1 MEMEGLSDAFPVYPV
16 LWARE
21 RAGYVRRPEEG
32 TMTRITKGGRFGAA
46 ALAIL
51 VGALALK
58 IAPAGGAEKNPAG
71 AAGAGPPSAELP
83 KPLVIPESEKQKKNP
98 VPKVPE
104 ALASGKS
111 LFESQCGMCHGVKGD
126 GKGDLAL
133 QKKWP
138 MPDFTDPAWQTK
150 RSDGELFYIMST
162 GHGEM
167 PAEKR
172 LPEQNKWEIILHI
185 RSLSRA
191 AVPPTA
197 H

>member
-1 MEMEGLSDAFPVYPV
+1 
-16 LWARE
+16 
-21 RAGYVRRPEEG
+21 
-32 TMTRITKGGRFGAA
+32 MTRDTKGGWGGRFGAA
-46 ALAIL
+46 ALVIL
-51 VGALALK
+51 VGALASK
-58 IAPAGGAEKNPAG
+58 AAPAGRSEKSPA
-71 AAGAGPPSAELP
+71 AAPGAGTPSAELP

-104 ALASGKS
+104 ALASGKV
-111 LFESQCGMCHGVKGD
+111 LYESQCGMCHGAKGD
-126 GKGDLAL
+126 GRGDLAV

-138 MPDFTDPAWQTK
+138 MSDFTDPTWQAK
-150 RSDGELFYIMST
+150 RTDGELFYIMST

-191 AVPPTA
+191 ATGPAA